1 MITNMAMDITPK
13 TDTIEPGKDTENKEV
28 SLDPSEW
35 QLPEETI
42 VALSELGDIYRRIR
56 TRMHAEGY
64 TLVNGKVEKLPTAKF

>member
-1 MITNMAMDITPK
+1 MDINPK
-13 TDTIEPGKDTENKEV
+13 TDTMDVGKDTQSKEI
-28 SLDPSEW
+28 SLDHSEW

>member
-1 MITNMAMDITPK
+1 MAMDINPK
-13 TDTIEPGKDTENKEV
+13 TDTIEPEKDTQKEV
-28 SLDPSEW
+28 ASFDPREW

-64 TLVNGKVEKLPTAKF
+64 TLVNGKVEKLPTATF

>member
-1 MITNMAMDITPK
+1 MITSMAMDIYPK
-13 TDTIEPGKDTENKEV
+13 TDTIEAGKDTQNKEA
-28 SLDPSEW
+28 SLSPSEW

-64 TLVNGKVEKLPTAKF
+64 HLVNGKVEKLPTAKF

>member
-1 MITNMAMDITPK
+1 MAMDINPK
-13 TDTIEPGKDTENKEV
+13 TDTMEAGKDTQNKEI

-35 QLPEETI
+35 QFSEDTI
-42 VALSELGDIYRRIR
+42 VALSELGNIFRRIR